1 MSEGGFPG
9 CIRPKLILS
18 INMAAQM
25 KVPLII
31 GLKISR
37 IFSIEKWYEASV
49 AHLGI
54 RLIWITEWTE
64 VASIIRTSVENL
76 RT

>member
-1 MSEGGFPG
+1 
-9 CIRPKLILS
+9 
-18 INMAAQM
+18 
-25 KVPLII
+25 
-31 GLKISR
+31 LK
-37 IFSIEKWYEASV
+37 KWYEASV